1 MCKRRKDKNKVDL
14 IPANLGRPLTEKE
27 IELIGPIA
35 ERVCYYQDHFREAVR
50 IDLTDEVIKEVKQN
64 LTSKQQHIFNLILLE
79 RQKFEEE
86 YQKRCIH
93 NLEQISDL
101 KQKLSPYQQGVVD
114 EILERSEEK
123 DDGDPWWSYLN
134 NVVQDIKKQLI
145 NPDHITSFNF
155 ILYRLHARETELIEW
170 SKLLYWYFP
179 DEAKYDPDF
188 HAVLKAL
195 MKYKSLQQ

>member
-50 IDLTDEVIKEVKQN
+50 IDLSDEVIKEVKQN
-64 LTSKQQHIFNLILLE
+64 LTSKQQYIFNLILLKRHE
-79 RQKFEEE
+79 FEEK
-86 YQKRCIH
+86 YHKKCLH

-145 NPDHITSFNF
+145 NPDHINSFNF
-155 ILYRLHARETELIEW
+155 ILYRIPARETELDNW
-170 SKLLYWYFP
+170 SQRLYWQFP
-179 DEAKYDPDF
+179 DEAKYDADF

-195 MKYKSLQQ
+195 MKYKSL